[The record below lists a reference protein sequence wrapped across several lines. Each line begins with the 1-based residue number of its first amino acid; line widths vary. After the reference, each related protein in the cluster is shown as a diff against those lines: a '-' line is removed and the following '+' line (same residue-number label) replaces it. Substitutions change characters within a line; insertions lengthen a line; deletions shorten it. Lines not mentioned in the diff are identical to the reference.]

1 MRRAIFL
8 DRDGVLIQRWPEP
21 ESSGAARSLAEA
33 VLVPGVAEACR
44 SLREAGYALV
54 LVTNQPDVARGR
66 SRRADVEALND
77 SLRRTLELDDVRV
90 CWHDDEDG
98 CACRKP
104 QPGLL
109 FAAAVDL
116 GLDLSRSFMIGDR
129 WRDVGAGRR
138 AGCRT
143 ILVDQVEEGRELEPD
158 HRSSSLLGAVRWV
171 LSGGVDAHASK
182 AQAIDLSVLH
192 VRLYSDSGDLNELR
206 AAAAHPNI
214 TGFTTNPTLMRK
226 AGVLDYEEFARE
238 ALLVVGR
245 RPISFEVFAD
255 DPAEIREQAIQI
267 ASWGPNVHV
276 KIPIVDTKGTPSD
289 AILRQLVSEGVNLNV
304 TAVLTLEQVFRA
316 SAALEGASGAIV
328 SVFAGR
334 YADTGRDP
342 VPMMREAAAIA
353 HAHAGIE
360 LLWASPRE
368 SLNVLHAEQAGCDI
382 ITISSDLLAKL
393 RVVGKD
399 LDEYSL
405 ETVRMFHDDAIRA
418 GYRLRM
424 RDDDRRDP
432 ETAG

>member
-1 MRRAIFL
+1 
-8 DRDGVLIQRWPEP
+8 
-21 ESSGAARSLAEA
+21 
-33 VLVPGVAEACR
+33 
-44 SLREAGYALV
+44 
-54 LVTNQPDVARGR
+54 
-66 SRRADVEALND
+66 LND
-77 SLRRTLELDDVRV
+77 SLCRLLGLDDVRV
-90 CWHDDEDG
+90 CWHDDGDR

-104 QPGLL
+104 RPGLL
-109 FAAAVDL
+109 FAAAADL

-143 ILVDQVEEGRELEPD
+143 VLVDQLEEGRELEPD
-158 HRSSSLLGAVRWV
+158 HRSASLLDAVGWI
-171 LSGGVDAHASK
+171 LSGAVDAHASEGRT
-182 AQAIDLSVLH
+182 IDLSALR
-192 VRLYSDSGDLNELR
+192 VRLYSDSGDLDELR
-206 AAAAHPNI
+206 AAAADPHI
-214 TGFTTNPTLMRK
+214 AGFTTNPTLMRK
-226 AGVLDYEEFARE
+226 AGVSDYEEFARE

-255 DPAEIREQAIQI
+255 DLAEMREQAIEI
-267 ASWGPNVHV
+267 ASWGPNVDV
-276 KIPIVDTKGTPSD
+276 KIPIVDSKGAPSD
-289 AILRQLVSEGVNLNV
+289 GLLRQLVSAGVNLNV
-304 TAVLTLEQVFRA
+304 TAVMTLEQVSRA
-316 SAALEGASGAIV
+316 SAALEGASRAIV

-368 SLNVLHAEQAGCDI
+368 FLNVLHAEQAGCDI
-382 ITISSDLLAKL
+382 ITISSDLRAKL
-393 RVVGKD
+393 RLVGKD

-418 GYRLRM
+418 GYRLQV
-424 RDDDRRDP
+424 RDGGRREP